1 MIRIAVVD
9 DQEISCLYIKSMLK
23 DYNFKKDIEVECFTD
38 GATMLRSSLEKKY
51 DILIMDIEL
60 SEEHREVEENGMYL
74 ASKIKT
80 MYPDIAVIYITG
92 KSGHTKELLQH
103 EPFRYIEKPIKE
115 KEICKAVYDAI
126 YRIESSDKLFNF
138 HKEKVTYFTEI
149 RKITFFE
156 SDRRKIVMHIV
167 DEGDIIFYEKMD
179 QLERRLQEISES
191 FVRVG
196 RSFLVNMYYI
206 KKTSREQIE
215 LHDGTIVP
223 LSPKYR
229 DEAIRRIEART
240 RF

>member
-23 DYNFKKDIEVECFTD
+23 DCNFKKDIEVECFTD
-38 GATMLRSSLEKKY
+38 GAAMLSSSLEKKY

-92 KSGHTKELLQH
+92 KSGYTRELLQH

-115 KEICKAVYDAI
+115 KVICKAVYDAI
-126 YRIESSDKLFNF
+126 YRIEASDKLFNF
-138 HKEKVTYFTEI
+138 RKEKVMYFT
-149 RKITFFE
+149 KIKKIIFFE

-167 DEGDIIFYEKMD
+167 DGGDIIFYEKMN
-179 QLERRLQEISES
+179 QLEQRIQEISES

-215 LHDGTIVP
+215 LHDGTIISI
-223 LSPKYR
+223 SPKYR
-229 DEAIRRIEART
+229 NEAMQRMEDRT